1 MASRVGASLG
11 SEEPELLRVG
21 WERRILLVRPT
32 LGLGKQT
39 KSLVNRAVTMVVCD
53 VADLDSK
60 SQRSGE

>member
-32 LGLGKQT
+32 LGLGKADQEFGEQ
-39 KSLVNRAVTMVVCD
+39 SCD
-53 VADLDSK
+53 YGSV
-60 SQRSGE
+60 